1 MAAVAAN
8 TNYVKNALDTLLSL
22 FSESIGF
29 VLLPGK
35 TTLDTGHRE
44 AGS

>member
-8 TNYVKNALDTLLSL
+8 TNYIKNALDALPNL
-22 FSESIGF
+22 FSESIG
-29 VLLPGK
+29 LYLPGK